1 MRTFHEGGTASKNVE
16 ENRIVFNDY
25 SIIVRGIKGSY
36 VTLKNGHF
44 LFTRKGEFTFSRV
57 LNEYALKKGETALVS
72 TGTRVVKGNPLYTL
86 KNGKEVLSENIAI
99 AEVRDNI
106 IYLTGQE
113 QTIEIRNGSEV
124 VVKENDVIKAGET
137 VGTFD
142 PFADPILAEYDGFVR
157 FEDILPGTTLK
168 EEADE
173 ETGVVEK
180 RISDA
185 HFDKMQPRIFISD
198 ESGNTVGE
206 DSYFLPGGAQLL
218 VEEGQEIKAGAILA
232 KIAKE
237 SVKTKDITGGLPRVS
252 ELLEARRPKSPAVL
266 AAIAGVVTIKKGLIK
281 GKRTIMVRDEYGHDV
296 KHLVPIGKRML
307 VRDGDTVKAGEPL
320 CDGSFDP
327 HDILNILGENALQ
340 NYLMKEI
347 KEVYDAQGVT
357 INDKHVGIIVRQMLR
372 KVKIVSVGDT
382 KFIFDQQI
390 DKYRFH
396 EENKRVKEEG
406 GQPAVARPMFQGIT
420 KAALNIDSFISAAS
434 FQETTKVLTNA
445 AIAGSSDEL
454 RGLKE
459 NVIIGHLIPAGTG
472 MKQYRD
478 IKLFDKN
485 KSDLDVQ
492 MNEILERRRLEAEAA
507 QALEEKELIE
517 EENFLD
523 DL

>member
-1 MRTFHEGGTASKNVE
+1 
-16 ENRIVFNDY
+16 
-25 SIIVRGIKGSY
+25 
-36 VTLKNGHF
+36 
-44 LFTRKGEFTFSRV
+44 
-57 LNEYALKKGETALVS
+57 
-72 TGTRVVKGNPLYTL
+72 
-86 KNGKEVLSENIAI
+86 
-99 AEVRDNI
+99 
-106 IYLTGQE
+106 
-113 QTIEIRNGSEV
+113 
-124 VVKENDVIKAGET
+124 
-137 VGTFD
+137 
-142 PFADPILAEYDGFVR
+142 
-157 FEDILPGTTLK
+157 
-168 EEADE
+168 
-173 ETGVVEK
+173 
-180 RISDA
+180 
-185 HFDKMQPRIFISD
+185 MQPRIFISD
-198 ESGNTVGE
+198 ESGNPIGE

-218 VEEGQEIKAGAILA
+218 VNEGQEIKAGTVLA

-252 ELLEARRPKSPAVL
+252 ELLEARKPKSPAVL
-266 AAIAGVVTIKKGLIK
+266 AAINGIVTIKKGLLK
-281 GKRTIMVRDEYGHDV
+281 GKRTIMVRDEYGRDV

-307 VRDGDTVKAGEPL
+307 VRDGDTVKAGEQL
-320 CDGSFDP
+320 CDGGYDP

-347 KEVYDAQGVT
+347 KDVYDAQGVT

-372 KVKIVSVGDT
+372 KVQIVSVGDT
-382 KFIFDQQI
+382 KFIFNQQV

-396 EENKRVKEEG
+396 EENSRVMAEG

-445 AIAGSSDEL
+445 AIAGASDEL

-472 MKQYRD
+472 MRQYRE

-492 MNEILERRRLEAEAA
+492 MKEILEQRRMEAEAA
-507 QALEEKELIE
+507 QALEDQELIE

-523 DL
+523 DM

>member
-1 MRTFHEGGTASKNVE
+1 M
-16 ENRIVFNDY
+16 
-25 SIIVRGIKGSY
+25 
-36 VTLKNGHF
+36 
-44 LFTRKGEFTFSRV
+44 
-57 LNEYALKKGETALVS
+57 
-72 TGTRVVKGNPLYTL
+72 
-86 KNGKEVLSENIAI
+86 
-99 AEVRDNI
+99 
-106 IYLTGQE
+106 
-113 QTIEIRNGSEV
+113 
-124 VVKENDVIKAGET
+124 
-137 VGTFD
+137 
-142 PFADPILAEYDGFVR
+142 AEYDGFVR

-266 AAIAGVVTIKKGLIK
+266 AAIAGVVTIKKGLLK
-281 GKRTIMVRDEYGHDV
+281 GKRTIMVKDEYGHDV

-485 KSDLDVQ
+485 KSDLDIQ

-517 EENFLD
+517 EESFLD